1 MHSSTFEL
9 VNTPQMPQQTADN
22 HRRGKGRRIW
32 AIVLSA
38 VIAVGWTSLAA
49 RDSAGQKKGGL
60 PPTNV
65 VTAQVIQREVVE
77 GQAFVGTVQPTRI
90 SEVGSAVDGRVIEF
104 RANRGDR
111 ISKGQ
116 PLAKLLTKQLEIE
129 LAGANAE
136 LANRNALYDEQK
148 RGRSEEIEQAKA
160 RLAAREAEK
169 KYAVNRLER
178 WKKMPDKR
186 AYTEDQIEEI
196 WSAAVT
202 ATNAYNEARIAHE
215 LLEKGARAEVLAQ
228 SQAKIEVQKQEVERI
243 KDQLEKHTI
252 RAPFDGY
259 VVAEHTEVGQWVTK
273 GDLVATIA
281 ELDTVDVEIQ
291 VLETYV
297 PNVRQG
303 DEVRVEISSLPKE
316 NFIGRVAEIV
326 PQADL
331 RTRNFPVRVRLENKI
346 VENQPLIKAGMF
358 ARANIAVGRV
368 ANAILVPK
376 DAVVLGGQSPI
387 VFVSELAP
395 ANGPPGTESRRRS
408 DPCRCELGAAWEGQI
423 QVKGDIKPGESVV
436 VQGNE
441 RLMPGQSVIVVREM
455 EPAVPVKTAAKEI
468 QRRNE

>member
-1 MHSSTFEL
+1 MSHSLS
-9 VNTPQMPQQTADN
+9 VIDCRVRG
-22 HRRGKGRRIW
+22 HR
-32 AIVLSA
+32 
-38 VIAVGWTSLAA
+38 IAALLLLAMAAFGWLALAA
-49 RDSAGQKKGGL
+49 RESVAQKKGGL

-104 RANRGDR
+104 PASRGDR
-111 ISKGQ
+111 VAKGQ
-116 PLAKLLTKQLEIE
+116 PLAQLLTRQLEIE
-129 LAGANAE
+129 LAGAQAE
-136 LANRNALYDEQK
+136 LANRNASYDELK
-148 RGRSEEIEQAKA
+148 RGRAEEIEQAKA
-160 RLAAREAEK
+160 RLAARDAEK

-178 WKKMPDKR
+178 WKKMQDKR

-202 ATNAYNEARIAHE
+202 ATNSYNEAKIALE

-228 SQAKIEVQKQEVERI
+228 WQAKIEVQKQEIERI
-243 KDQLEKHTI
+243 RDQLDKHSI

-259 VVAEHTEVGQWVTK
+259 VVSEHTEVGQWVTK
-273 GDLVATIA
+273 GELIATIA

-291 VLETYV
+291 VLETFI

-326 PQADL
+326 PQADM

-368 ANAILVPK
+368 ANAMLVPK
-376 DAVVLGGQSPI
+376 DAVVLGGPSPL

-395 ANGPPGTESRRRS
+395 AAQNAGPTPGKPATVR
-408 DPCRCELGAAWEGQI
+408 PVPVELGPAWEGQI
-423 QVKGDIKPGESVV
+423 QVKGNIKHGEWVV

-441 RLMPGQSVIVVREM
+441 RLMPGQSVFVVREI
-455 EPAVPVKTAAKEI
+455 EPALPVKTAAKNNTE
-468 QRRNE
+468 R

>member
-1 MHSSTFEL
+1 MSRF
-9 VNTPQMPQQTADN
+9 
-22 HRRGKGRRIW
+22 
-32 AIVLSA
+32 
-38 VIAVGWTSLAA
+38 LAA
-49 RDSAGQKKGGL
+49 IRSRFGAVLLLTIGACGWIALVTRDAAAQKKGGL

-90 SEVGSAVDGRVIEF
+90 SEVGSAVDGRVIEYPI
-104 RANRGDR
+104 NRGVR
-111 ISKGQ
+111 VAKGQ
-116 PLAKLLTKQLEIE
+116 PLAQLLTKQLEIE
-129 LAGANAE
+129 LAGAEAE
-136 LANRNALYDEQK
+136 LANRNASYDELK
-148 RGRSEEIEQAKA
+148 RGRAEEIDQAKA
-160 RLAAREAEK
+160 RMAARDAEK

-178 WKKMPDKR
+178 WKKMKDKG

-202 ATNAYNEARIAHE
+202 ASNNFNEAKIALE

-228 SQAKIEVQKQEVERI
+228 WQAKIEVQKQEIERI
-243 KDQLEKHTI
+243 KDQLDKHTI

-259 VVAEHTEVGQWVTK
+259 VVAEHTEAGQWVAK
-273 GDLVATIA
+273 GGVVATIA
-281 ELDTVDVEIQ
+281 ELDTVDVEIH

-346 VENQPLIKAGMF
+346 VENQPLILAGMF
-358 ARANIAVGRV
+358 ARANLAVGRV
-368 ANAILVPK
+368 ANATLVPK
-376 DAVVLGGQSPI
+376 DAVVLGGQSPV
-387 VFVSELAP
+387 VFVSEITPGAKNGGPTPGKP
-395 ANGPPGTESRRRS
+395 ATVRPVPV
-408 DPCRCELGAAWEGQI
+408 ELGAAWEGQI
-423 QVKGDIKPGESVV
+423 QVTGAIKPGEWVV

-441 RLMPGQSVIVVREM
+441 RLMPGQSVFVVREI
-455 EPAVPVKTAAKEI
+455 EPTVPVKTAAKNGAE
-468 QRRNE
+468 R

>member
-1 MHSSTFEL
+1 MPYTTSRSAAALKKLNRRKL
-9 VNTPQMPQQTADN
+9 V
-22 HRRGKGRRIW
+22 W
-32 AIVLSA
+32 L
-38 VIAVGWTSLAA
+38 
-49 RDSAGQKKGGL
+49 RD
-60 PPTNV
+60 
-65 VTAQVIQREVVE
+65 
-77 GQAFVGTVQPTRI
+77 
-90 SEVGSAVDGRVIEF
+90 
-104 RANRGDR
+104 
-111 ISKGQ
+111 
-116 PLAKLLTKQLEIE
+116 
-129 LAGANAE
+129 
-136 LANRNALYDEQK
+136 
-148 RGRSEEIEQAKA
+148 
-160 RLAAREAEK
+160 AEK

-178 WKKMPDKR
+178 WRKMPDKR
-186 AYTEDQIEEI
+186 AYTDDQIEEI

-202 ATNAYNEARIAHE
+202 ATNAYNEARIGHE

-228 SQAKIEVQKQEVERI
+228 TQAKIEVQKQEVERI
-243 KDQLEKHTI
+243 RDQLEKHTI
-252 RAPFDGY
+252 RAPFNGY

-273 GDLVATIA
+273 GELVATIA

-303 DEVRVEISSLPKE
+303 DEVRIEISSLPKE

-358 ARANIAVGRV
+358 ARANLAVGRV

-376 DAVVLGGQSPI
+376 DAVVLGGASPI

-395 ANGPPGTESRRRS
+395 ANGPAGAGKPAKVR
-408 DPCRCELGAAWEGQI
+408 PVPIELGAAWEGQI
-423 QVKGDIKPGESVV
+423 QVKGDVKPGEWVV

-455 EPAVPVKTAAKEI
+455 EPAVPVKTAAKDKPSSEFGM
-468 QRRNE
+468 RSAE